1 MIDDKTMNYLAGV
14 SIFID
19 FYKDGYL
26 TDEEYKAME
35 EKIAKKCGINTIW
48 VNSKKIVQNNIR
60 TVSVDDIRKINENL
74 IESLDKDFER

>member
-35 EKIAKKCGINTIW
+35 EKIAKKCGINPLSIYRIL
-48 VNSKKIVQNNIR
+48 VEKLK
-60 TVSVDDIRKINENL
+60 
-74 IESLDKDFER
+74 